1 MNKILLIFL
10 LLGLTGRIFAQYS
23 DKEIIIQGYVSD
35 AYSGEILSNAH
46 IQIGEQS
53 SISNNYGFYSM
64 RIKAGTLKLHAS
76 YMGFSSVIKDI
87 IVERDTTISVAL
99 YPGLELPEVVFQVNN
114 NKKVENK
121 GLGNLRINLS
131 QLSVSPLFLGERDII
146 KTMQFMPGVSSGME
160 GSSGLN
166 IRGGTNDQTL
176 YLIDDVPVYN
186 QNHTFGLI
194 SIFNPD
200 ILLSADMYKGGIP
213 AIYGNRLSGVAS
225 IELKE
230 GNYQT
235 YHHSINIGTLAGI
248 ISTEGP
254 IVKNKIC
261 YLFSARRSFLDLLTN
276 AFLSILSN
284 GNWSSSMFAFWD
296 INGKISWKLTDKT
309 KLSLGVFNS
318 YDDLYG
324 LNKKKDMQTRE
335 KSKNKFGMGWKTL
348 TAYGRLTSNIR
359 QNCFLSSSVYY
370 SHLGNFDYMNL
381 HTPAM
386 QIKQQ
391 VSSELQ
397 EFGWRNSLENKL
409 SNNLSL
415 FGGFD
420 FSAQFYYPEYMFKNQ
435 NGFQNNMESGQKNLF
450 TTSFFV
456 YSEIKNKKSM
466 LVPGIRM
473 SVFHNGTRTKLVIEP
488 RIKLSTFINDNNKI
502 MLAYDRMYQP
512 IHSVNE
518 MNYSI
523 NTDFWMPFSEN
534 VLPNSNQISIGWKNY
549 AIPDLLFSIEGYY
562 KKMNNLVLISN
573 LEHYLDF
580 HTGYQTGKGQ
590 STGIEFLGQYNKNK
604 LTTWLSYT
612 LSHSNRQFKG
622 KKYPFKYD
630 APHDISLFVSYD
642 IYAKGKIRNT
652 LSANTQYRSGIP
664 YYIPEVSYPSM
675 GLPTTNGPYSGYL
688 EKSINY
694 IPDYPN
700 IRLKDYFRMDINFTM
715 ERQLKHGTSCWQF
728 SLLNATAR
736 NNPYAVYRKEG
747 NYKAFVLIP
756 FLPSISF
763 KRSF

>member
-248 ISTEGP
+248 IST
-254 IVKNKIC
+254 
-261 YLFSARRSFLDLLTN
+261 
-276 AFLSILSN
+276 
-284 GNWSSSMFAFWD
+284 
-296 INGKISWKLTDKT
+296 
-309 KLSLGVFNS
+309 
-318 YDDLYG
+318 
-324 LNKKKDMQTRE
+324 
-335 KSKNKFGMGWKTL
+335 
-348 TAYGRLTSNIR
+348 
-359 QNCFLSSSVYY
+359 
-370 SHLGNFDYMNL
+370 
-381 HTPAM
+381 
-386 QIKQQ
+386 
-391 VSSELQ
+391 
-397 EFGWRNSLENKL
+397 
-409 SNNLSL
+409 
-415 FGGFD
+415 
-420 FSAQFYYPEYMFKNQ
+420 
-435 NGFQNNMESGQKNLF
+435 
-450 TTSFFV
+450 
-456 YSEIKNKKSM
+456 
-466 LVPGIRM
+466 
-473 SVFHNGTRTKLVIEP
+473 
-488 RIKLSTFINDNNKI
+488 
-502 MLAYDRMYQP
+502 
-512 IHSVNE
+512 
-518 MNYSI
+518 
-523 NTDFWMPFSEN
+523 
-534 VLPNSNQISIGWKNY
+534 
-549 AIPDLLFSIEGYY
+549 
-562 KKMNNLVLISN
+562 
-573 LEHYLDF
+573 
-580 HTGYQTGKGQ
+580 
-590 STGIEFLGQYNKNK
+590 
-604 LTTWLSYT
+604 
-612 LSHSNRQFKG
+612 
-622 KKYPFKYD
+622 
-630 APHDISLFVSYD
+630 
-642 IYAKGKIRNT
+642 
-652 LSANTQYRSGIP
+652 
-664 YYIPEVSYPSM
+664 
-675 GLPTTNGPYSGYL
+675 
-688 EKSINY
+688 
-694 IPDYPN
+694 
-700 IRLKDYFRMDINFTM
+700 
-715 ERQLKHGTSCWQF
+715 
-728 SLLNATAR
+728 
-736 NNPYAVYRKEG
+736 
-747 NYKAFVLIP
+747 
-756 FLPSISF
+756 
-763 KRSF
+763 